1 MLCLFMLVS
10 NSFGSEQTM
19 RDCYGELP
27 LDVAMVSL

>member
-19 RDCYGELP
+19 REYYGKLI
-27 LDVAMVSL
+27 LDVAMVSQ